1 MKIRLLVI
9 AIASLFLLGPTIAW
23 SETVVRML
31 HIEDDQE
38 KIALWEQIA
47 RDYEV
52 QHPNVR
58 VQLSH
63 MDNQSFKLWLP
74 TLLKSGEPPHII
86 HSWGGG
92 VFQELVDAGELR
104 DITPQM
110 RGEWEQTL
118 DPKGLAAFTTT
129 QGAIYGAPMKVDL
142 EVVWYN
148 KALFEKAGIK
158 AADIKSYGDFL
169 EAVKK
174 LKAAGITPIAV
185 GGREQWPLHFY
196 WTMLALR
203 LGGKETFEAAFNRT
217 GEGFDGPV
225 FVHAGELFKQLVD
238 LKPFQPDFLKANYR
252 EAAAYFGDGKA
263 AMHFHGPLRLYQ
275 PEVVQFGRHRYS
287 RRRAR
292 LFRLPNGR
300 GRER

>member
-1 MKIRLLVI
+1 MRIRLLVI
-9 AIASLFLLGPTIAW
+9 AIAGLFLLGPTAAW

-63 MDNQSFKLWLP
+63 IDNQSFKLWLP

-92 VFQELVDAGELR
+92 VFRELVDAGELR

-129 QGAIYGAPMKVDL
+129 QGAVYGVPMKVDL

-158 AADIKSYGDFL
+158 AADIKL
-169 EAVKK
+169 
-174 LKAAGITPIAV
+174 
-185 GGREQWPLHFY
+185 
-196 WTMLALR
+196 
-203 LGGKETFEAAFNRT
+203 
-217 GEGFDGPV
+217 
-225 FVHAGELFKQLVD
+225 
-238 LKPFQPDFLKANYR
+238 
-252 EAAAYFGDGKA
+252 
-263 AMHFHGPLRLYQ
+263 
-275 PEVVQFGRHRYS
+275 
-287 RRRAR
+287 
-292 LFRLPNGR
+292 
-300 GRER
+300 